1 MADMIRENRFL
12 AGPAVLR
19 AGLSALAL
27 AALAVVA
34 WQAAPAGAVDGQP
47 DNLAR
52 YSACVG
58 PATAPAGFEDTGG
71 SIAEAAID
79 CLVHYGVT
87 KGRTAD
93 RFAPAETVARRQM
106 ALFLARA
113 AGPAGIDL
121 PAAPEEGFTDIADLS
136 EEARVAIG
144 QMAEL
149 GIMTGAAG
157 LFNPHGPVTR
167 GDMAVILDQFL
178 RQAEVGPGG
187 VDITDV
193 DPDDTRFADIRE
205 APLTVFRA
213 VRNLAELGITG
224 GTTPTAFSPEKPVT
238 RAQMALFITRT
249 LAHTNARPAGV
260 TVQAVTLSVEGSE
273 NVETVASV
281 RTADHQPQTRAPVDA
296 FLAPRGEDSFNSRGE
311 CSVNNVTAAFGG
323 SSTCRIDAGDP
334 RTGRLGNITAMVE
347 VSRTADLY
355 AWTGQT
361 GDRFGR
367 ESTPAGRLSFE
378 AAQRGVDVKV
388 SDDLP
393 LRAQKIPFGQQV
405 TFTFQMVD
413 SDGDPVAEAGRVIRV
428 ATAIGQSSVGR
439 DRVDSTNHSGWV
451 RASFN
456 QVDPNPTET
465 GDQSQMRLVVTLPP
479 GYGIRDD
486 TTLGLDQAIVWA
498 DEEAVPSQLILSQQT
513 VYQSASE
520 LNRGEEN
527 IITASLHDQYGAP
540 LSGKRIEFWSDDP
553 DGIGG
558 ERDEESSYNRR
569 RRTTDREGV
578 STLRYTRDSANTGI
592 ERISAQYVV
601 NPARASKDILAE
613 PINHYWV
620 LRAFSQDNGEP
631 REYASLEV
639 LYHDLERRAI
649 VARSGGVLWLLIYGS
664 GDQFVVDGSPVSMSR
679 FRQVL
684 NTPGYGTLTALI
696 TDRTSVADSVFTIG
710 SPP

>member
-1 MADMIRENRFL
+1 MADVIRVKGFQ

-19 AGLSALAL
+19 AGLSALAV
-27 AALAVVA
+27 AALAVLA
-34 WQAAPAGAVDGQP
+34 WQADPAGAVDGRA
-47 DNLAR
+47 DNPAR

-58 PATAPAGFEDTGG
+58 PAAASAGFEDTGG
-71 SIAEAAID
+71 TIAEEAID
-79 CLVHYGVT
+79 CLVHYGIT
-87 KGRTAD
+87 KGRTAE

-106 ALFLARA
+106 AMFLARA

-121 PAAPEEGFTDIADLS
+121 PGETEDRFTDIADLS
-136 EEARVAIG
+136 EEARAAIG

-149 GIMTGAAG
+149 GVMTGAAS

-187 VDITDV
+187 VDIAEV
-193 DPDDTRFADIRE
+193 DPDETRFADINN

-224 GTTPTAFSPEKPVT
+224 GTTRTTFSPERPVT

-260 TVQAVTLSVEGSE
+260 TVQAATLSVEGSE

-281 RTADHQPQTRAPVDA
+281 RTADHQPQAGALVDA
-296 FLAPRGEDSFNSRGE
+296 FLAPRGGDSFNSRGE
-311 CSVNNVTAAFGG
+311 CSINNVTAAFGG
-323 SSTCRIDAGDP
+323 SSICRIDAGDP
-334 RTGRLGNITAMVE
+334 LTNRLGNITALVE
-347 VSRTADLY
+347 VSRTAELY
-355 AWTGQT
+355 VWTGRT

-367 ESTPAGRLSFE
+367 EDTPAGRLSFQ
-378 AAQRGVDVKV
+378 ALQRGVDVRV

-393 LRAQKIPFGQQV
+393 PRALKTPFGQQV

-413 SDGDPVAEAGRVIRV
+413 MDGDPVAEVGQSIRV
-428 ATAIGQSSVGR
+428 ATAIDQSQLGR
-439 DRVDSTNHSGWV
+439 DRVATTDHSGTA
-451 RASFN
+451 RATFN
-456 QVDPNPTET
+456 QADPDPTDR
-465 GDQSQMRLVVTLPP
+465 GDRSQMRLVVTLPP
-479 GYGIRDD
+479 GYGIRDE

-513 VYQSASE
+513 VYQSASG
-520 LNRGEEN
+520 LGQGEEN
-527 IITASLHDQYGAP
+527 TVTASLHDQYGAP
-540 LSGKRIEFWSDDP
+540 ISGKRIEFWSDDP
-553 DGIGG
+553 EGVGG
-558 ERDEESSYNRR
+558 ERDEESSFNRR

-578 STLRYTRDSANTGI
+578 STLRYTRDSADTGI

-601 NPARASKDILAE
+601 NPSRASEDILAE

-620 LRAFSQDNGEP
+620 LRAFSRDDGEP
-631 REYASLEV
+631 REYKSLEV
-639 LYHDLERRAI
+639 LHHDGERRAI

-664 GDQFVVDGSPVSMSR
+664 GDQFVVDGSPAGMAR
-679 FRQVL
+679 FQQAL
-684 NTPGYGTLTALI
+684 NSPGYANLTALI